1 MIDAGLAFAPAIAL
15 VMTVLLAALYINLG
29 LPFRGLHAFVT
40 VAAGTWLGGQL
51 LAPVG
56 PLLWDVPWLSFVIS
70 GLVAATL
77 YLTLQVTSRYMT
89 MAIVAQLDSL
99 AATRRAIRSSL
110 SSSGEMERVTQP
122 QGESR
127 LEVSKA

>member
-29 LPFRGLHAFVT
+29 LPFRGLHAFLT
-40 VAAGTWLGGQL
+40 LAAGTWLGGQL

-70 GLVAATL
+70 GLVAASL
-77 YLTLQVTSRYMT
+77 YLSLQVTSRYMT
-89 MAIVAQLDSL
+89 RAIVAQLDSL
-99 AATRRAIRSSL
+99 AAARQAMQGPL
-110 SSSGEMERVTQP
+110 SHPGGRGSTEQP
-122 QGESR
+122 QGEPH
-127 LEVSKA
+127 LEAGKA